1 MSDDF
6 DLDRKAPSK
15 QDEFA
20 TKIAIAK
27 MLRRKKF
34 SSDEMYRVLYE
45 EYEAEKEEEML
56 NRKDFITYKF
66 NLQCISQAIAII
78 LAFVMLV
85 NAILYIFVD
94 FDTVFL
100 FGSDY
105 SLSWIMLVEM
115 GVMFLFASF
124 TVPRKNVTVKRRINT
139 KEISPYQRD
148 LRFAFAHSLTW
159 FLSAIF
165 TGFFAF
171 MVYQFF

>member
-6 DLDRKAPSK
+6 DLDSKARSK
-15 QDEFA
+15 QDEIA
-20 TKIAIAK
+20 KKIAIAK
-27 MLRRKKF
+27 MLQRKKF

-45 EYEAEKEEEML
+45 EHKAEKEEEML
-56 NRKDFITYKF
+56 NRKDFITYQF
-66 NLQCISQAIAII
+66 NMQCISQAIAII
-78 LAFVMLV
+78 LAFAMFI

-94 FDTVFL
+94 FNTVFL

-124 TVPRKNVTVKRRINT
+124 TVPRKNVTVKRRVNS
-139 KEISPYQRD
+139 KELSPYKRD

-165 TGFFAF
+165 TGFFAL
-171 MVYQFF
+171 MVYIFF